1 MRSARFR
8 IRTRFGVRHFGLP
21 ALVISLCAALPLTA
35 VGCDRHTF
43 EADGRINAVTSTP
56 IITDLARQVAG
67 NRARVTGL
75 MKPGSDPHTYEPSL
89 RDIRNVA
96 NADVVF
102 TNGLM
107 LEEQALTRA
116 IDANLQ
122 PGVQAIAL
130 AQAAQDQGARLI
142 PLVED
147 AALDTVWLGL
157 RTIGKPAGDSESSGD
172 SKNAENSGDSGSAEN
187 SGTSGTSDN
196 TAAASTVTMHLDHV
210 EGPGQLFAYLT
221 GTFGTPQVLLST
233 SHREVELPA
242 GAHTHVSWAFTRPGV
257 YRARIRAHVTGT
269 KTTLPPRTVTFA
281 VGVPA
286 DSNKRVLTSGHQDI
300 TADFT
305 RGAITIQGDRPT
317 RKNEDAAETADKNE
331 AAAKGESGEQNRS
344 NGTRTSDTQFS
355 QAPEDVV
362 VSVPSKTLQ
371 QVPADP
377 QFRFIGA
384 QNSEVYLL
392 PQGVIGKHVHGELDP
407 HLWHD
412 AQNAILYAQTIAD
425 QLSRLD
431 PDGAAE
437 YARNMKALQS
447 RLEQVDQK
455 MRANIAQ
462 IPPSKRNLVTTHDG
476 YGYLSAA
483 YGINI
488 AGFVT
493 SSPTTQPSPR
503 DLIALT
509 RTLTNLKVN
518 AVFLEPNASGSSN
531 DLQRAAEQQGIRVCP
546 IYGDSFTETV
556 NSYEKMMTANAQNLL
571 RCLGGHH

>member
-1 MRSARFR
+1 MRPARFR
-8 IRTRFGVRHFGLP
+8 FRTRFRARHFGLR
-21 ALVISLCAALPLTA
+21 ALLISLCAVLPLTA
-35 VGCDRHTF
+35 VGCDRHALKT
-43 EADGRINAVTSTP
+43 DGRISAVTSTP

-157 RTIGKPAGDSESSGD
+157 RTIGKPAGASGSSGD
-172 SKNAENSGDSGSAEN
+172 SGDA
-187 SGTSGTSDN
+187 GTSEN
-196 TAAASTVTMHLDHV
+196 AAAARTVTMHLDRV

-221 GTFGTPQVLLST
+221 GTFGTPQVLLSAD
-233 SHREVELPA
+233 HPEVELPA

-257 YRARIRAHVTGT
+257 YRAQIRAHVTGT
-269 KTTLPPRTVTFA
+269 KTTLPPRTITFA

-286 DSNKRVLTSGHQDI
+286 DPNKRVLTSGHQDI
-300 TADFT
+300 TADLT
-305 RGAITIQGDRPT
+305 QGAITIQGDRPT
-317 RKNEDAAETADKNE
+317 RKNAGTAKTAHKNE
-331 AAAKGESGEQNRS
+331 AGAKGKSGEQNRS
-344 NGTRTSDTQFS
+344 NGTQVSNTQYS

-362 VSVPSKTLQ
+362 ISVPSKTLQ

-425 QLSRLD
+425 QLSNLD
-431 PDGAAE
+431 PDGAAQ
-437 YARNMKALQS
+437 YARNLHALQT

-455 MRANIAQ
+455 MRASIAR
-462 IPPSKRNLVTTHDG
+462 IPPAKRNLVTTHDG

-488 AGFVT
+488 AGFIT

-546 IYGDSFTETV
+546 IYGDSFTESV